1 MSHGYDR
8 QNIERVRTF
17 LQDLVTYAEDV
28 ERRGNLYGYN
38 HEELGE
44 LIAYVKE
51 GDTLLDDTREF
62 DDRRFFEVECD
73 DRTGAPLMYDVGFI
87 GTEEGLVNVAGV
99 HPVIKMLMLLVGLLT
114 IGAGVWIWN
123 LCFGGA

>member
-44 LIAYVKE
+44 LISYVKE
-51 GDTLLDDTREF
+51 GDTLLDDTQEF
-62 DDRRFFEVECD
+62 DDRRFFEVECN
-73 DRTGAPLMYDVGFI
+73 DRTGEPLMYDVAFVGSGELI
-87 GTEEGLVNVAGV
+87 DTTSV
-99 HPVIKMLMLLVGLLT
+99 HPLIKMLMLLVGLLT